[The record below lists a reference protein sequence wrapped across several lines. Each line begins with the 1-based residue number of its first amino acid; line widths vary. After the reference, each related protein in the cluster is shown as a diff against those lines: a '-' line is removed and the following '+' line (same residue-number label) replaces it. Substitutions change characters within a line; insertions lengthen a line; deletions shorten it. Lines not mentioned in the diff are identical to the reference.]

1 MKKLIIIIAIFFFFV
16 IGLKLGDSSFNQN
29 KIFEEEKNKF
39 EQEITTPNNDYEA
52 KELVPQKNTINK
64 VADLFDNTIDKVI
77 NKLKNILKK
86 L

>member
-1 MKKLIIIIAIFFFFV
+1 MKKLIIIIAIFFSFV
-16 IGLKLGDSSFNQN
+16 MGLKLGDNSFNQN
-29 KIFEEEKNKF
+29 KIFEEEKNQF

-64 VADLFDNTIDKVI
+64 VADLFDNTIDKVVD
-77 NKLKNILKK
+77 KLKNILKK

>member
-16 IGLKLGDSSFNQN
+16 IGLKLGDNSFNQN
-29 KIFEEEKNKF
+29 KIFEEEKNQF

-52 KELVPQKNTINK
+52 KELVPQKNTI
-64 VADLFDNTIDKVI
+64 DKVVD
-77 NKLKNILKK
+77 KLKNILKK

>member
-16 IGLKLGDSSFNQN
+16 IGLKLGDNSFNQN
-29 KIFEEEKNKF
+29 KIFEEEKNRF

-64 VADLFDNTIDKVI
+64 VADLFDNTIDKVVD
-77 NKLKNILKK
+77 KLKNILKK